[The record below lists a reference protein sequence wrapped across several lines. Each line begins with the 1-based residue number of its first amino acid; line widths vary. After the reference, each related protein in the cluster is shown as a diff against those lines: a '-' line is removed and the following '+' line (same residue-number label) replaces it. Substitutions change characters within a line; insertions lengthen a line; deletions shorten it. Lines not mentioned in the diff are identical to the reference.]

1 MFGALVAGAEFENHF
16 QHMLF
21 PDALPFAVR
30 PRSVDTN
37 HMSAIFGCIGHRWS
51 FSGDSLF
58 SRIFGCWGYLLI
70 LIVSDFSRRLGVS
83 ESENPKDCDGGAPF
97 STRK

>member
-1 MFGALVAGAEFENHF
+1 
-16 QHMLF
+16 
-21 PDALPFAVR
+21 
-30 PRSVDTN
+30 
-37 HMSAIFGCIGHRWS
+37 MSAIFGCIGHRWS

-58 SRIFGCWGYLLI
+58 SRIFGCWGYLII
-70 LIVSDFSRRLGVS
+70 LIISDFTRRLGVS